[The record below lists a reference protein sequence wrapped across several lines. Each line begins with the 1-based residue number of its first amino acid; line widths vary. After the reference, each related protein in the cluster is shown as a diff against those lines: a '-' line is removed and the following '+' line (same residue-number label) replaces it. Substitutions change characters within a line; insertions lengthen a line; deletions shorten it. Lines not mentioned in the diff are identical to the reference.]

1 MTSRYFFLALIL
13 ISALSLACSQSVHK
27 HEKQVLVQ
35 QPDDFPR
42 KIYVGNQVNSLN
54 TRVELPTEKRMYIE
68 VTKKDGLM
76 ERGNLIRITE
86 EELIVSGGFRYST
99 VNDSLVK
106 VERKINIPK
115 EDVLILK
122 VW

>member
-1 MTSRYFFLALIL
+1 MTSRYFFIVLIL
-13 ISALSLACSQSVHK
+13 ISVLSTACSESVRK

-42 KIYVGNQVNSLN
+42 KIYVENQVNSLN
-54 TRVELPTEKRMYIE
+54 TRVELPAEKRMYVE
-68 VTKKDGLM
+68 VTKKDGLK
-76 ERGNLIRITE
+76 ERGKLIRITDR
-86 EELIVSGGFRYST
+86 ELIVSGGFHYITR
-99 VNDSLVK
+99 NDSLVK
-106 VERKINIPK
+106 VEKKVTIPK